1 MTNTSTLSWFVTTVR
16 PQHEVVVAKW
26 FEELALEPFSP
37 FYNVVRQWSDRK
49 KTLEQPIFPG
59 YVFCRFAREDRAK
72 VLNTPGVRSIVGFGG
87 QPAVV
92 PDSEMEQLSAMVA
105 SGRLL
110 RPCPYLDKGDSVRI
124 EQGPLRGV
132 EGIVVET
139 QDGCRLV
146 VSITLLKRS
155 VSVLLDI
162 ADVVREANPIS
173 RSVAAASVGTNA
185 L

>member
-16 PQHEVVVAKW
+16 PQHEAAVAKW
-26 FEELALEPFSP
+26 LEERALEPFSP
-37 FYNVVRQWSDRK
+37 SYSVVRQWSDRK
-49 KTLEQPIFPG
+49 KTLEQPVFPG

-72 VLNTPGVRSIVGFGG
+72 VLNTPGVRSIIGFGG

-92 PDSEMEQLSAMVA
+92 PDSEMERLSAMVA
-105 SGRLL
+105 SGCLL
-110 RPCPYLDKGDSVRI
+110 RPYPYLDKGDSVRI

-139 QDGCRLV
+139 QDGCHLV
-146 VSITLLKRS
+146 VSITLLSRS
-155 VSVLLDI
+155 VSVRFDM

-173 RSVAAASVGTNA
+173 RGAAASTGN
-185 L
+185 